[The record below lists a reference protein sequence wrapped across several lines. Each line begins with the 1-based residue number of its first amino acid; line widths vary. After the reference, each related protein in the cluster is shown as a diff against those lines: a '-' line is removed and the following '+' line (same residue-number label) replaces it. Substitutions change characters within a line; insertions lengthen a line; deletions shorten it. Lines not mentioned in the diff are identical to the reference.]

1 MKNKKTLKIVLALVM
16 TLSLLVA
23 GLPMTATAASAV
35 CKIDDATY
43 SSIESAINDARDGD
57 VIEVL
62 SNTTLSSK
70 VEIVGKKIEITS
82 SNGSEIT
89 TRVEGAITLG
99 SSKNEGSTPGDLIFS
114 GNLKM
119 TTSAPMAVLILHGSF
134 TIKDEA
140 HCKSSVRYFVDSE
153 ADGKAPVII
162 NIEGGILESSS
173 DAKDKA
179 TIFLGGK
186 DSQVNLSG
194 GQLLQNSEG
203 SYTVKMRAENGQIN
217 VTGGYAK
224 APNDVFS
231 AYDPFMGKEIN
242 ISGGI
247 VEATNSGTI
256 KAYSKCDYLT
266 VNISG
271 DAVLKARKNT
281 ITLTSPMSVVNITGG
296 TIIATE
302 DAPISMGWG
311 EVNVKGGKIIL
322 EGTKKNAVMVRSE
335 YGGDANPFPAFI
347 NISDGLFIN
356 KNTKNSDIMTD
367 VGEESTP
374 INLTGGK
381 FLYKENVDM
390 IIEDRISATTSNT
403 TTYENESYYLYNC
416 FAGAESKYAGTMD
429 KGATVRLADGSNG
442 LRFSAT
448 YSSSVTQKLSA
459 KGVVLYGMIIV
470 PTAYLTT
477 LDEFSVE
484 ALTEKYGADKFL
496 DIACLSGKGAT
507 VNDDGS
513 VTLQA
518 AIVNIKE
525 ENYDTSFSAV
535 AYACVSGTYY
545 YTAFD
550 QSTSSATIKDV
561 AKVALSDTSA
571 SYTAAELAV
580 LNNFAK

>member
-1 MKNKKTLKIVLALVM
+1 MKNKKTFRIVLALVM
-16 TLSLLVA
+16 TLAMLVA
-23 GLPMTATAASAV
+23 SLPMTATAAGDV
-35 CKIDDATY
+35 CKIGDTTY
-43 SSIESAINDARDGD
+43 SSIESALRNANDGD

-62 SNTTLSSK
+62 SDTTMTSTVSLEKK
-70 VEIVGKKIEITS
+70 VEITS
-82 SNGSEIT
+82 QNGSEIT
-89 TRVEGAITLG
+89 INVEGAITLG
-99 SSKNEGSTPGDLIFS
+99 SSKNEGSTPGELIVS

-119 TTSAPMAVLILHGSF
+119 TTSKPMAVLILHGTF
-134 TIKDEA
+134 TVKDEA

-153 ADGKAPVII
+153 ADGKAPAII
-162 NIEGGILESSS
+162 NIEGGVLESTS

-186 DSQVNLSG
+186 NSQVNVSG
-194 GQLLQNSEG
+194 GQLLQHSDG

-217 VTGGYAK
+217 VTGGYVNAV
-224 APNDVFS
+224 NDVF
-231 AYDPFMGKEIN
+231 AVYDPFLGKEIN

-247 VEATNSGTI
+247 VEASNSNI
-256 KAYSKCDYLT
+256 IWAYSKCDYLT
-266 VNISG
+266 VNVSG

-281 ITLTSPMSVVNITGG
+281 LKLTSPLSAINISGG

-302 DAPISMGWG
+302 DAPLCMGWG
-311 EVNVKGGKIIL
+311 EMNVTGGKIIL

-335 YGGDANPFPAFI
+335 YAGDANPFPAFV
-347 NISDGLFIN
+347 NISGGLFIN
-356 KNTKNSDIMTD
+356 KNTKNSNIMTD
-367 VGEESTP
+367 VVEETTP

-381 FLYKENVDM
+381 FLYKDNIDM

-403 TTYENESYYLYNC
+403 ATYEGESYFLYNC

-429 KGATVRLADGSNG
+429 KGATVRLVDGSNG

-484 ALTEKYGADKFL
+484 ALTEKYGADGFL
-496 DIACLSGKGAT
+496 DIACVSGKGVI

-525 ENYDTSFSAV
+525 ENYSTSFSAV
-535 AYACVSGTYY
+535 AYACVNGSYY

-561 AKVALSDTSA
+561 AKIALADANA
-571 SYTAAELAV
+571 SYTAAEIAV
-580 LNNFAK
+580 LNDFAK